1 MKQYFA
7 KCNVFEKRQALDF
20 QENFSCCLSKLPN
33 IPGTTGDF
41 VVETG
46 PAPLQGRVI
55 EFKFDKRSR
64 FSKNI
69 YVEFEQTN
77 DAWFSS
83 KESGIALAI
92 KNGQIVVITCGDL
105 NLIIETATEYQQ
117 VIANQTR
124 VVPTRKGSNGNHNG
138 VFSRGYIVP
147 ISTLGFLKSFSSCN

>member
-20 QENFSCCLSKLPN
+20 QENFSCLLTKLPN

-41 VVETG
+41 LVETG

-69 YVEFEQTN
+69 YVEFE
-77 DAWFSS
+77 
-83 KESGIALAI
+83 EGSGD
-92 KNGQIVVITCGDL
+92 VPP
-105 NLIIETATEYQQ
+105 EYEL
-117 VIANQTR
+117 
-124 VVPTRKGSNGNHNG
+124 KG
-138 VFSRGYIVP
+138 VFLYVNKYRITGDNNMVNYRMRK
-147 ISTLGFLKSFSSCN
+147 ISEIQE